1 MLEQLNIRAQGRAP
15 TTLCATLQEAVPA
28 AETGNLSM
36 NWIAKIFMG
45 LLGLGLLAGLLLAL
59 GAYTVFATLRWLLT
73 GRKPQVVLV
82 WQQFS
87 QLRKGAAWGA
97 GAGQPFGASQ
107 TNDDVVDVE
116 VREVQED
123 APRLSDGGR

>member
-1 MLEQLNIRAQGRAP
+1 
-15 TTLCATLQEAVPA
+15 
-28 AETGNLSM
+28 M
-36 NWIAKIFMG
+36 NWITRIFMG

-59 GAYTVFATLRWLLT
+59 GVYTVYATLRWLLT

-87 QLRKGAAWGA
+87 QLRKGAVWGS
-97 GAGQPFGASQ
+97 GMRQPFGAAQ

-116 VREVQED
+116 VREVKEQ
-123 APRLSDGGR
+123 APRLPDGKA

>member
-1 MLEQLNIRAQGRAP
+1 
-15 TTLCATLQEAVPA
+15 
-28 AETGNLSM
+28 M

-59 GAYTVFATLRWLLT
+59 GVYTVFATLRWLLT

-87 QLRKGAAWGA
+87 QLRIGGVW
-97 GAGQPFGASQ
+97 GAGQPFGTAQ
-107 TNDDVVDVE
+107 APADDVVDVE
-116 VREVQED
+116 VREVHEQ
-123 APRLSDGGR
+123 APRLPGERT